1 MYATRKDSAKSL
13 RMTITN
19 AGASDARPDQATLRG
34 AGALVCGVNALVDLQ
49 LVMYI
54 RTGDVATCRSR
65 SLLCT
70 AAVIV
75 GLLLSGCASS
85 SSSGG
90 SSGGAAP
97 SPSGGQTG
105 AYTPASGTTQSG
117 VLFPVYTN
125 RTAGYSFDYPGGW
138 RVAEKGSGVRI
149 ARFGD
154 AVTVVVRPRQQAPSS
169 KGYQKQLVAMLQQHD
184 DKLMSK
190 IVRPA
195 SVITVGRDKVTMAVI
210 EQVRPTGPGAD
221 APKDTLVVNRYLF
234 WNDGKLAL
242 LSMSSVKGVDNND
255 AWNLM
260 ANSFKWN

>member
-1 MYATRKDSAKSL
+1 M
-13 RMTITN
+13 
-19 AGASDARPDQATLRG
+19 
-34 AGALVCGVNALVDLQ
+34 
-49 LVMYI
+49 
-54 RTGDVATCRSR
+54 
-65 SLLCT
+65 
-70 AAVIV
+70 

-85 SSSGG
+85 PSSG

-105 AYTPASGTTQSG
+105 TYTPASGTAQSG

-125 RTAGYSFDYPGGW
+125 KTAGYSFEYPGGW
-138 RVAEKGSGVRI
+138 RVVEKGSGVRI
-149 ARFGD
+149 ARFGN
-154 AVTVVVRPRQQAPSS
+154 AVTVVVRPRDKAPFY
-169 KGYQKQLVAMLQQHD
+169 KGYQQQLETMLKQHD
-184 DKLMSK
+184 DKTISK
-190 IVRPA
+190 IVQPA
-195 SVITVGRDKVTMAVI
+195 SEIKVGKDKVTMAVI

-234 WNDGKLAL
+234 WKDGKLLL

>member
-1 MYATRKDSAKSL
+1 
-13 RMTITN
+13 
-19 AGASDARPDQATLRG
+19 
-34 AGALVCGVNALVDLQ
+34 
-49 LVMYI
+49 MYI
-54 RTGDVATCRSR
+54 RLGDVGTSRSR

-70 AAVIV
+70 AAVVV

-85 SSSGG
+85 SSNGG
-90 SSGGAAP
+90 NSGGAS
-97 SPSGGQTG
+97 SPSGAHTG
-105 AYTPASGTTQSG
+105 TYTPASGTTDTG
-117 VLFPVYTN
+117 VLFPVYMN
-125 RTAGYSFDYPGGW
+125 MTAGYSFDYPGGW
-138 RVAEKGSGVRI
+138 RVVQEGSGVRI

-154 AVTVVVRPRQQAPSS
+154 AVTVVVRPRQQPPSS
-169 KGYQKQLVAMLQQHD
+169 KDYQKQLEAMLQQHD
-184 DKLMSK
+184 DKLISK

-195 SVITVGRDKVTMAVI
+195 SEITVGKDKVTMAVI

-234 WNDGKLAL
+234 WKDGKLLL